1 MKRFRSRYKARS
13 KPTVDL
19 HGCSHIIE
27 RIITT
32 HSKQLNEYDM
42 KCLKNFCKK
51 SNNNLKLCF
60 ENLFLQLSKNK
71 SETRY
76 LVFLIMKELYVR
88 SHLFRELLHEH
99 LYQIFLYTVES
110 QPKTYPL
117 PLPLKLAQH
126 LKLIA
131 LNTFHEWHTKYGDH
145 YPKLSLGYNFLKHAL
160 NIDFQNVS
168 RLIQIEKDKV
178 QRKLQEK
185 DAERENLLRQVYKE
199 IEKSYNDLVTD
210 TKRIN
215 TCFELLIPKIK
226 TFDDINPTASTSSTE
241 ESSSQII
248 DNDSPPLNYVG
259 SEFGLS
265 GQSFTVDITINT
277 QQVIQE
283 NTDNKDIILQM
294 VELYKELKKK
304 LIHIEK
310 WIHTLRQNNC
320 KVKEKIVKVL
330 ELHERL
336 IDAVGKFE
344 ELNIIE
350 EIDDGFEDVPE
361 KKLTI

>member
-1 MKRFRSRYKARS
+1 MKRFRSRYKPRS
-13 KPTVDL
+13 KPAVDL
-19 HGCSHIIE
+19 YGCNHIIE
-27 RIITT
+27 RIVTT
-32 HSKQLNEYDM
+32 HSKHLNEYDM

-51 SNNNLKLCF
+51 SNSNLKLCF
-60 ENLFLQLSKNK
+60 ESLFLQLSKNK
-71 SETRY
+71 AETRY
-76 LVFLIMKELYVR
+76 LVFLIMKELYSR

-99 LYQIFLYTVES
+99 LYEIFLYTVES

-117 PLPLKLAQH
+117 PLPMKLAQH

-131 LNTFHEWHTKYGDH
+131 LNTFYEWHTKYGDH
-145 YPKLSLGYNFLKHAL
+145 YPKLSLGYNFLKHGL

-168 RLIQIEKDKV
+168 RLIQIEQDKV

-185 DAERENLLRQVYKE
+185 DAERQNLLREVYKE
-199 IEKSYNDLVTD
+199 IEKSYNGLLSD

-226 TFDDINPTASTSSTE
+226 TFDDINVTASTGSMV
-241 ESSSQII
+241 ESSSHTL
-248 DNDSPPLNYVG
+248 DNDSPPVSYVG
-259 SEFGLS
+259 SAYGLS
-265 GQSFTVDITINT
+265 GQSFTVDITISK

-283 NTDNKDIILQM
+283 NIDNKDIILQM

-310 WIHTLRQNNC
+310 WIHTLRQHNC
-320 KVKEKIVKVL
+320 KEKEKIVKVL

-344 ELNIIE
+344 ELNIVE
-350 EIDDGFEDVPE
+350 EIEDEFEDVPE